1 MTRVAAALA
10 SVVVLCTGMS
20 ADAPRIFSSDSTVA
34 FTLEAPLGD
43 LFAAAAADP
52 DAAVAGRIAYADPDG
67 RTMVLRGVRVSVRG
81 HTSQSES
88 ECPFPKLALRF
99 DDDPPRDSPF
109 ARLSALK
116 IGTHCGDSAG
126 DRLTRNNRLPNER
139 SPHREAFVYRVLD
152 VLGIPT
158 LKARPARV
166 GGSHSIDEP
175 NSARRGRCWRPPTR
189 SRSRSGRRSPA
200 ISTGA

>member
-81 HTSQSES
+81 HTSRSES
-88 ECPFPKLALRF
+88 ECPFSEAGAALRRR
-99 DDDPPRDSPF
+99 PAARF
-109 ARLSALK
+109 ALRPAVRAEDRHALRR
-116 IGTHCGDSAG
+116 SAG

-166 GGSHSIDEP
+166 GGSRSIDEP

-189 SRSRSGRRSPA
+189 SRSRSGRRSPV